1 MSYWVFD
8 HIEVDDY
15 LAFDKPKRDVVTFA
29 TAIGWQKL
37 PYFIT
42 AWSDEPEASIRARL
56 IGVLAA
62 TQAGDT
68 VLHQVPSY
76 NGYQYDEIV
85 LDEMTQRGL
94 INVAI
99 VHDLE
104 SIRLGEKVLEPELT
118 LLRQFKA
125 IIVHNQRMKAWL
137 EQHQVMVPIIVL
149 DVFDYR
155 SSVPAPTQ
163 QFARK
168 LHYAG
173 SLAPEKAPFLQSWSP
188 ALNLT
193 VYGNPNQTL
202 RNQQA
207 FAIHPPVHGDILP
220 GIMQDGFGLV
230 WDGDIQPADNEF
242 GRYTRMNNPHKFSLY
257 MAAGLPVI
265 VWSEMAIATVVQRH
279 QLGYVINSLTD
290 LPALLNTV
298 TAASYRKL
306 QANAQAMS
314 MRVRNGFY
322 TQRALLTMMILLEER
337 A

>member
-1 MSYWVFD
+1 M
-8 HIEVDDY
+8 
-15 LAFDKPKRDVVTFA
+15 
-29 TAIGWQKL
+29 
-37 PYFIT
+37 
-42 AWSDEPEASIRARL
+42 
-56 IGVLAA
+56 
-62 TQAGDT
+62 
-68 VLHQVPSY
+68 
-76 NGYQYDEIV
+76 
-85 LDEMTQRGL
+85 
-94 INVAI
+94 
-99 VHDLE
+99 LE
-104 SIRLGEKVLEPELT
+104 
-118 LLRQFKA
+118 
-125 IIVHNQRMKAWL
+125 
-137 EQHQVMVPIIVL
+137 
-149 DVFDYR
+149 VFDYR

-306 QANAQAMS
+306 QANTGHVNACPQWLLYATCAINDDDFTGGAGMNWLVTSDTTSNLAQAALQRQFALRPVRTIPAAIIAQESLLVATAAGTLTGMQRGDVVLIILS
-314 MRVRNGFY
+314 DDQPDEVWWQLMRSAYDWHARVLIDDRSHQFSRPILGERFSEVLTKLDLTDNVL
-322 TQRALLTMMILLEER
+322 QDALALLKWEFNDIER
-337 A
+337 N

>member
-1 MSYWVFD
+1 
-8 HIEVDDY
+8 
-15 LAFDKPKRDVVTFA
+15 
-29 TAIGWQKL
+29 
-37 PYFIT
+37 
-42 AWSDEPEASIRARL
+42 
-56 IGVLAA
+56 
-62 TQAGDT
+62 
-68 VLHQVPSY
+68 
-76 NGYQYDEIV
+76 
-85 LDEMTQRGL
+85 
-94 INVAI
+94 
-99 VHDLE
+99 
-104 SIRLGEKVLEPELT
+104 
-118 LLRQFKA
+118 
-125 IIVHNQRMKAWL
+125 
-137 EQHQVMVPIIVL
+137 
-149 DVFDYR
+149 
-155 SSVPAPTQ
+155 
-163 QFARK
+163 
-168 LHYAG
+168 
-173 SLAPEKAPFLQSWSP
+173 
-188 ALNLT
+188 
-193 VYGNPNQTL
+193 
-202 RNQQA
+202 
-207 FAIHPPVHGDILP
+207 LP

>member
-137 EQHQVMVPIIVL
+137 
-149 DVFDYR
+149 
-155 SSVPAPTQ
+155 
-163 QFARK
+163 
-168 LHYAG
+168 
-173 SLAPEKAPFLQSWSP
+173 
-188 ALNLT
+188 
-193 VYGNPNQTL
+193 
-202 RNQQA
+202 
-207 FAIHPPVHGDILP
+207 
-220 GIMQDGFGLV
+220 
-230 WDGDIQPADNEF
+230 
-242 GRYTRMNNPHKFSLY
+242 
-257 MAAGLPVI
+257 
-265 VWSEMAIATVVQRH
+265 
-279 QLGYVINSLTD
+279 
-290 LPALLNTV
+290 
-298 TAASYRKL
+298 
-306 QANAQAMS
+306 
-314 MRVRNGFY
+314 
-322 TQRALLTMMILLEER
+322 
-337 A
+337 